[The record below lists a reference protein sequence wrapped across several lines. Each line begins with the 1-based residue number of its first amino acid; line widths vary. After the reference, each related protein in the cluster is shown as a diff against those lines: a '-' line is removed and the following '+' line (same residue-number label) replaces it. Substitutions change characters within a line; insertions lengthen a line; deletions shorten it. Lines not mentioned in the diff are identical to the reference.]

1 MSNLLKRSITGIIIV
16 VAITLGLLI
25 NSLVFFLVFFVIMTL
40 VLWEF
45 YHLMHMVKIRP
56 QYKYG
61 LAMASLMFVLNFF
74 IAAGILDIHY
84 LALLLALSVFIYI
97 NELFL
102 QHNRPF
108 HNIAYTFLGII
119 YIALPF
125 SLFPFFVL
133 SVSGKVAG
141 PVPLEGSEDIL
152 NYLIQ
157 PSHLIHYSPFILLGI
172 FILHWMYDTGA
183 YLSGR
188 WFGKRKLFRRIS
200 PKKTWEGV
208 LGGSLLAIVTAVAL
222 SRFFDQA
229 GVLTWITISLL
240 IIFFGTLG
248 DLTESMLKRKIGV
261 KDSGKLLPGHG
272 GFLDRF
278 DGILLS
284 IPVVFAWLQFM
295 MR

>member
-1 MSNLLKRSITGIIIV
+1 MCIRDSGLSLATLLYT
-16 VAITLGLLI
+16 
-25 NSLVFFLVFFVIMTL
+25 
-40 VLWEF
+40 
-45 YHLMHMVKIRP
+45 
-56 QYKYG
+56 
-61 LAMASLMFVLNFF
+61 LNFF
-74 IAAGILDIHY
+74 IAAGILRVHY
-84 LALLLALSVFIYI
+84 LTLVLVLSLFIYI

-102 QHNRPF
+102 QNNRPF
-108 HNIAYTFLGII
+108 HNIAYTFLGLI

-125 SLFPFFVL
+125 SLLPYFVMT
-133 SVSGKVAG
+133 VSGDVSG
-141 PVPLEGSEDIL
+141 PVPIEGSEDIL
-152 NYLIQ
+152 NYLLQ
-157 PSHLIHYSPFILLGI
+157 PEHLIRFSPMLLLGF
-172 FILHWMYDTGA
+172 FIIHWIYDTGA

-208 LGGSLLAIVTAVAL
+208 LGGSLLAVMTAVLL
-222 SRFFDQA
+222 SRWFHQT
-229 GVLTWITISLL
+229 GMITWVMIALL

-284 IPVVFAWLQFM
+284 VPVVFTWLQFM